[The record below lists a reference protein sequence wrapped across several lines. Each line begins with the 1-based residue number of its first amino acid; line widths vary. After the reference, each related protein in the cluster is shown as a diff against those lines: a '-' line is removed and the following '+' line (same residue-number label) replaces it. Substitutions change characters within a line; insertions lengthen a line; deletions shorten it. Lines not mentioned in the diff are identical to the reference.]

1 MIAISVVEGPS
12 SFAVIYITRYEQEL
26 EYHIINLLTD

>member
-12 SFAVIYITRYEQEL
+12 SFAVIYITKYEQKL
-26 EYHIINLLTD
+26 EYHIVYSLTD